1 MVNKLDLSL
10 RTVGISGSFAQKSAT
25 GGGSQR
31 GRKGVAGVGFLWQFC
46 DLNTF
51 RPHCCTLLTHIV

>member
-10 RTVGISGSFAQKSAT
+10 KTVGIKGSFAQKSAT
-25 GGGSQR
+25 GGVSAR

-51 RPHCCTLLTHIV
+51 LPHCCTFLTHID

>member
-25 GGGSQR
+25 GGGR
-31 GRKGVAGVGFLWQFC
+31 RGVARGSQVSAFC
-46 DLNTF
+46 GNFVT
-51 RPHCCTLLTHIV
+51 